1 MGIDFGVVAA
11 VFRKDMRQYL
21 GNPTGYVFLTL
32 FIATTAAAAFLQDGF
47 FARNLADLAE
57 LNVMMPAILMFFVP
71 AITMGAWAE
80 ERRGGTDEL
89 LLTMPVRDVEVVL
102 GKYLGVLGMYT
113 ISLAFSLSNVGVL
126 MYLGDPDTGL
136 MMSTYLGYLMM
147 GALFC
152 SIGLVASMLTKNATV
167 AFILGALGCAGL
179 VFAGSQPWASGLL
192 GAALIGGAV
201 ALVAFVLTNKPSAAG
216 VGGLVGGLVAT
227 FAWLAAG
234 RSPQSVEGATEGA
247 TEGAETVSAD
257 ALRDENAF
265 AEFFDALSVTD
276 HFASFGE
283 GVVRLG
289 DVLYFAGGIAVLL
302 YLASFLLGRR
312 HWS

>member
-1 MGIDFGVVAA
+1 MMGIDFGVVSA

-57 LNVMMPAILMFFVP
+57 LNAMMPAILMFFVP

-102 GKYLGVLGMYT
+102 GKYLGVLGMYA

-136 MMSTYLGYLMM
+136 MASTYLGYLLM

-152 SIGLVASMLTKNATV
+152 AIGLVASMLTKNATV

-179 VFAGSQPWASGLL
+179 VFAGTQPWASGLL
-192 GAALIGGAV
+192 GAALIGAAA
-201 ALVAFVLTNKPSAAG
+201 ALATFVLTNKGTAAG
-216 VGGLVGGLVAT
+216 IGGLVGGLAAT
-227 FAWLAAG
+227 FAWLIAG
-234 RSPQSVEGATEGA
+234 RGSEDAEA
-247 TEGAETVSAD
+247 GAEAGAE
-257 ALRDENAF
+257 ALRGGNSF
-265 AEFFDALSVTD
+265 AEVFNVLSVTD
-276 HFASFGE
+276 HVASFGE

-312 HWS
+312 HW

>member
-1 MGIDFGVVAA
+1 MGIDFGVVSA

-57 LNVMMPAILMFFVP
+57 LNAMMPAILMFFVP
-71 AITMGAWAE
+71 AITMSAWAE

-102 GKYLGVLGMYT
+102 GKYLGVLGMYA

-136 MMSTYLGYLMM
+136 MVSTYLGYLLM

-152 SIGLVASMLTKNATV
+152 AIGLVASMLTNNATV
-167 AFILGALGCAGL
+167 AFILGAVGCAGL
-179 VFAGSQPWASGLL
+179 VFAGTQPWASGVL
-192 GAALIGGAV
+192 GAAVLGAIV
-201 ALVAFVLTNKPSAAG
+201 ALIAYVLTNKPSMAG
-216 VGGLVGGLVAT
+216 LGGLVGGIVAV

-234 RSPQSVEGATEGA
+234 SGDG
-247 TEGAETVSAD
+247 EGAE
-257 ALRDENAF
+257 ALRNDN
-265 AEFFDALSVTD
+265 EFVQAFDALSVTD
-276 HFASFGE
+276 HVASFGE
-283 GVVRLG
+283 GVIRLG
-289 DVLYFAGGIAVLL
+289 DVTYFAAGIVVLL

-312 HWS
+312 HW

>member
-1 MGIDFGVVAA
+1 MGIDFGVVSA

-57 LNVMMPAILMFFVP
+57 LNAMMPAILMFFVP

-126 MYLGDPDTGL
+126 MYLGDPDMGL
-136 MMSTYLGYLMM
+136 MMSTYLGYLLM
-147 GALFC
+147 GGLFC
-152 SIGLVASMLTKNATV
+152 AIGLVASMLTKNATV

-192 GAALIGGAV
+192 GAALIGGAA
-201 ALVAFVLTNKPSAAG
+201 ALTLFVLTNKPSTAG
-216 VGGLVGGLVAT
+216 LGGLVGGVLAT
-227 FAWLAAG
+227 FAWLMAG
-234 RSPQSVEGATEGA
+234 RTPEATEGEA
-247 TEGAETVSAD
+247 TAD
-257 ALRDENAF
+257 ALRSHNGF
-265 AEFFDALSVTD
+265 AEFFDTLSVTD

-289 DVLYFAGGIAVLL
+289 DVLFFAGGIVVLL

-312 HWS
+312 HW

>member
-1 MGIDFGVVAA
+1 MGIDFGVVSA

-57 LNVMMPAILMFFVP
+57 LNAMMPAILMFFVP

-89 LLTMPVRDVEVVL
+89 LLTMPVRDFEVVL
-102 GKYLGVLGMYT
+102 GKYLGVLGMYA

-136 MMSTYLGYLMM
+136 MLSTYLGYLLM

-192 GAALIGGAV
+192 GAAVVGAAA
-201 ALVAFVLTNKPSAAG
+201 ALVTYVLTAKPGSAG
-216 VGGLVGGLVAT
+216 LGGLVGGIGAT
-227 FAWLAAG
+227 FLWLMAG
-234 RSPQSVEGATEGA
+234 RSPDADA
-247 TEGAETVSAD
+247 DAAVSAD
-257 ALRDENAF
+257 ALRDGNTFVEM
-265 AEFFDALSVTD
+265 FDALSVTD

-283 GVVRLG
+283 GVIRLG

-312 HWS
+312 HW

>member
-1 MGIDFGVVAA
+1 MGLDFGVVTA

-152 SIGLVASMLTKNATV
+152 AVGLVASMLTTNATV

-201 ALVAFVLTNKPSAAG
+201 ALIAFVLTRKPSAAG
-216 VGGLVGGLVAT
+216 IGGLVGGLVAT
-227 FAWLAAG
+227 FVWLVAG
-234 RSPQSVEGATEGA
+234 RGSESA
-247 TEGAETVSAD
+247 EGAETVNAD

-289 DVLYFAGGIAVLL
+289 DVLYFAGGIAILL

-312 HWS
+312 HW

>member
-1 MGIDFGVVAA
+1 MGIDFGVVSA

-57 LNVMMPAILMFFVP
+57 LNAMMPAILMFFVP

-102 GKYLGVLGMYT
+102 GKYLGVLGMYA

-136 MMSTYLGYLMM
+136 MASTYLGYLLM

-152 SIGLVASMLTKNATV
+152 AIGLVASMLTKNATV

-179 VFAGSQPWASGLL
+179 VFAGTQPWASGLL
-192 GAALIGGAV
+192 GAALVGAAA
-201 ALVAFVLTNKPSAAG
+201 ALIVFTLTNKGSAAG

-227 FAWLAAG
+227 FVWLLAG
-234 RSPQSVEGATEGA
+234 RGSEDS
-247 TEGAETVSAD
+247 AEAGSE
-257 ALRDENAF
+257 ALRDGNGF
-265 AEFFDALSVTD
+265 VDVFDALSVTD
-276 HFASFGE
+276 HVASFGE

-312 HWS
+312 HW

>member
-47 FARNLADLAE
+47 FSRNLADLAE
-57 LNVMMPAILMFFVP
+57 LNAMMPAILMFFVP

-102 GKYLGVLGMYT
+102 GKYLGVLGMYA

-152 SIGLVASMLTKNATV
+152 AIGLVASMLTKNATV

-192 GAALIGGAV
+192 GAALVGGAV
-201 ALVAFVLTNKPSAAG
+201 ALAAFVLTHKPSAAG
-216 VGGLVGGLVAT
+216 MGGLVGGLVAT
-227 FAWLAAG
+227 FVWLAAG
-234 RSPQSVEGATEGA
+234 RGPAPTEGATEGVSA
-247 TEGAETVSAD
+247 GAETVSAD
-257 ALRDENAF
+257 ALRDQNAF

-289 DVLYFAGGIAVLL
+289 DVLYFAGGVVVLL

-312 HWS
+312 HW